1 MEKKV
6 LIAEDDVIML
16 RTLGQFLSSNG
27 YAVETAVNGSEALK
41 KYKSNPAQVVITDID
56 MPVMN
61 GNELISH
68 LSSVENPPVIF
79 VTTIERSPE
88 LIIDI
93 MKKGIYDYILK
104 PVDMSDLLL
113 KLSRAF
119 ETSEMK
125 HALEITRKEKVI
137 RLENNLEWYKF
148 EERLKNRDD
157 KSMGANIFESLLT
170 SFNQGAGFGALV
182 TLMAV
187 MESTAKKDGDDYRIS
202 GELFEMIRGNVRA
215 AERALQTFSDMMK
228 IVTEKHKSEKISLSA
243 LHDKV
248 ADKVSGMSEMASVK
262 NHHVMLSDK
271 KEFFGGLYAEIN
283 INYFIQGVEEVI
295 LNSMKY
301 SPADSDIIVLF
312 MVQKD
317 KLTISVINDIIANE
331 KGLKGIPMGYENLVF
346 EPFYRLTKTV
356 NDGYHTLDYGL
367 GLTLVEKIVT
377 KHGGTITINNITDH
391 SDIKAGPKIKVE
403 CSMVFNVSA
412 ES

>member
-1 MEKKV
+1 MAEKKV
-6 LIAEDDVIML
+6 LIAEDDIIML
-16 RTLGQFLSSNG
+16 KTLAQFLISNG

-68 LSSVENPPVIF
+68 LSSFENPPVIF

-125 HALEITRKEKVI
+125 HALDITRKEKVI

-187 MESTAKKDGDDYRIS
+187 MESTAKKDGEDYKIS

-215 AERALQTFSDMMK
+215 AEKALQTFSDMMK
-228 IVTEKHKSEKISLSA
+228 IVTEKHISEKMPLGAI
-243 LHDKV
+243 HDKV
-248 ADKVSGMSEMASVK
+248 AERISGMTSVASVK
-262 NHHVMLSDK
+262 KHHLMLSDK
-271 KEFFGGLYAEIN
+271 KDFFDNLYADIN
-283 INYFIQGVEEVI
+283 INYFLQAVEEII

-301 SPADSDIIVLF
+301 SPESSDVIVLF
-312 MVQKD
+312 MAQKD
-317 KLTISVINDIIANE
+317 NLTISVINDILPTE
-331 KGLKGIPMGYENLVF
+331 KGLKGIPTGYENLVF

-377 KHGGTITINNITDH
+377 KHGGSIGINNITDH
-391 SDIKAGPKIKVE
+391 SDIKSGPKIKVE
-403 CSMVFNVSA
+403 CSMVFKVTSL
-412 ES
+412 

>member
-1 MEKKV
+1 MAEKKI

-16 RTLGQFLSSNG
+16 KTLGQFLSSNG

-125 HALEITRKEKVI
+125 HALDITRKEKVI

-187 MESTAKKDGDDYRIS
+187 MESTAKSDGDDYKIS

-215 AERALQTFSDMMK
+215 AERALQTFGDMMK
-228 IVTEKHKSEKISLSA
+228 IVTEKHKAEKMSLAA

-248 ADKVSGMSEMASVK
+248 AGKISGMAEMISVK

-301 SPADSDIIVLF
+301 SPASSDIIVLF
-312 MVQKD
+312 MAQKD
-317 KLTISVINDIIANE
+317 TFTLSVINDIVTNE

-377 KHGGTITINNITDH
+377 KHNGSIAINNITDH
-391 SDIKAGPKIKVE
+391 SDIKSGPKIKVE
-403 CSMVFNVSA
+403 CSMVFKVSPL
-412 ES
+412 

>member
-1 MEKKV
+1 MADKKI
-6 LIAEDDVIML
+6 LIAEDDVIILKTMS
-16 RTLGQFLSSNG
+16 QFLSSNG
-27 YAVETAVNGSEALK
+27 YAVETAVNGSEALN
-41 KYKSNPAQVVITDID
+41 KYKSNPAQIVITDID

-113 KLSRAF
+113 KLARAF

-125 HALEITRKEKVI
+125 HALDITRKEKVI

-187 MESTAKKDGDDYRIS
+187 MESTAKKDGDDYKIS
-202 GELFEMIRGNVRA
+202 GELFEMIRGNVSA
-215 AERALQTFSDMMK
+215 AERALQTFGDMMK
-228 IVTEKHKSEKISLSA
+228 IVTEKHKAEKISLAA

-248 ADKVSGMSEMASVK
+248 ENKISGMAEMTSVK
-262 NHHVMLSDK
+262 NHHLMLSDK

-283 INYFIQGVEEVI
+283 INYFIQAVEEVI
-295 LNSMKY
+295 LNAMKY
-301 SPADSDIIVLF
+301 SP
-312 MVQKD
+312 
-317 KLTISVINDIIANE
+317 
-331 KGLKGIPMGYENLVF
+331 
-346 EPFYRLTKTV
+346 
-356 NDGYHTLDYGL
+356 
-367 GLTLVEKIVT
+367 
-377 KHGGTITINNITDH
+377 
-391 SDIKAGPKIKVE
+391 
-403 CSMVFNVSA
+403 
-412 ES
+412 